1 MDENI
6 LEIISY
12 TDFMKNLLKN
22 IKYFMLSVQEKF
34 LEKNLKPHMQ
44 KSFENSGSKTIISG
58 GETVTLNSETEKKR
72 QLVQQNISDITKS
85 CANNPQKLLD
95 YISAKGTKIYRIK
108 NAVKILNR
116 IGEEEGLI
124 TALRGKKAIYLNML
138 ILKKF
143 AISTEPMIVM
153 GQGEIEPYYMI
164 REFYKWYS
172 MQMELPGFNFSAQE
186 NFKKYMK
193 NPNDQNFKSMNYREM
208 LELKEAIARDK
219 EANEFVINLIKEKEG
234 SENIFK
240 KLNNGGGTI

>member
-1 MDENI
+1 
-6 LEIISY
+6 
-12 TDFMKNLLKN
+12 MKNLIKN
-22 IKYFMLSVQEKF
+22 IKYFILSMQEKF
-34 LEKNLKPHMQ
+34 LERKLKPHMQ
-44 KSFENSGSKTIISG
+44 KSFENAGNKTIISG
-58 GETVTLNSETEKKR
+58 SETVTLNSETEKKILLAR
-72 QLVQQNISDITKS
+72 QNIADIVKS
-85 CANNPQKLLD
+85 CANNPQKLID

-108 NAVKILNR
+108 NVVKVLDK

-124 TALRGKKAIYLNML
+124 SELQGRKALYLNL
-138 ILKKF
+138 IVLKKF
-143 AISTEPMIVM
+143 AVTTEPMIVM

-172 MQMELPGFNFSAQE
+172 MQMGLPGFNRSAQE
-186 NFKKYMK
+186 NFKRYMK
-193 NPNDQNFKSMNYREM
+193 NPNDPNFKSMNYREM